1 MTDLNSLEALS
12 IDVAQRFLQTVI
24 VVDDLATFG
33 ELRQAAP
40 IAPPAAGKND
50 APVDNEPHGKLLV
63 PATTE
68 PVIGVDQHELDAKRL
83 IDAFAEKGLV
93 CAVLRPDKQE
103 DVKKTT
109 GAAARRADIVVFDW
123 IMHRDDGATALQLID
138 EILDEDQRNDR
149 VRLLAV
155 YTGEPKLSNIASRI
169 QRHLSERF
177 QNVTRIDDFRLRIGA
192 INIVI
197 YAKPQ
202 QALAHAG
209 SSLAARVKDESDL
222 PTELIAEF
230 GRETTGLLRN
240 AAISALAALRE
251 QTHKVLRV
259 FDQPLDA
266 AYLGHRL
273 LLPAPSDAEAQ
284 IVAVIASE
292 LQSVLEQ
299 ADVGQTLAMGPINA
313 WIKAQVAQGADFAA
327 RLGGRIDGDPVA
339 AVSLI
344 LKDGIEHRSLKK
356 KYREFSEQ
364 ADRAATELFASP
376 EEAEVQNLR
385 LAKLMMSRTRY
396 GEPAPRLSLGTI
408 LRTLQGARETY
419 WLCLQPR
426 CDSTRLSSLGR
437 PFPMLR
443 LKAAA
448 PDDGEFHIVVLDS
461 ASKYLRLRVRPKA
474 YEIQMAHFTPTST
487 PSGDVAASLDEKG
500 FFFTDSVGQRFDWVA
515 ELKDDY
521 AQKYVNLFAADVA
534 RPGIDECE
542 WVRRSGKAR
551 MN

>member
-1 MTDLNSLEALS
+1 MTDLNPLEALS
-12 IDVAQRFLQTVI
+12 VEVAQRFLQTVI

-33 ELRQAAP
+33 EPRPAAP
-40 IAPPAAGKND
+40 PTDTRVD
-50 APVDNEPHGKLLV
+50 APVADEPHGALLV
-63 PATTE
+63 PVTTE
-68 PVIGVDQHELDAKRL
+68 PASGVDQHELNAKVL

-103 DVKKTT
+103 DVKKRA

-123 IMHRDDGATALQLID
+123 IMHRDDGATALRLID
-138 EILDEDQRNDR
+138 EVLDEDQRSDR
-149 VRLLAV
+149 MRLLAV
-155 YTGEPKLSNIASRI
+155 YTGEPKLADIATRI
-169 QRHLSERF
+169 ERHLAERF
-177 QNVTRIDDFRLRIGA
+177 QNIKRIDDFRLRIGA
-192 INIVI
+192 INIVV

-202 QALAHAG
+202 QALAYAG
-209 SSLAARVKDESDL
+209 SPLAARVKDEADL

-240 AAISALAALRE
+240 AAVSALAALRE

-273 LLPAPSDAEAQ
+273 LLPGPSDAESH

-292 LQSVLEQ
+292 LRSVLDQ
-299 ADVGQTLAMGPINA
+299 AGVGRTLAMGPINA
-313 WIKAQVAQGADFAA
+313 WIQVQAAQGADFAA
-327 RLGGRIDGDPVA
+327 RLRGSTRGDPIE

-344 LKDGIEHRSLKK
+344 LRDGIEHRTLRK
-356 KYREFSEQ
+356 KYKEFAEG

-376 EEAEVQNLR
+376 NEAETQNLR

-396 GEPAPRLSLGTI
+396 GEPVPRLSLGTV
-408 LRTLQGARETY
+408 LRTRQGARETY
-419 WLCLQPR
+419 WLCLQPK
-426 CDSTRLSSLGR
+426 CDSTRLTSQGR

-443 LKAAA
+443 LKRATSK
-448 PDDGEFHIVVLDS
+448 DDEFHIVVLDS
-461 ASKYLRLRVRPKA
+461 ASEYLRLRVRPKA
-474 YEIQMAHFTPTST
+474 YEIQMAHFLPTLTP
-487 PSGDVAASLDEKG
+487 PGDVAASQDERG
-500 FFFTDSVGQRFDWVA
+500 FFFTGSDGLRYDWVA

-542 WVRRSGKAR
+542 WVRRSAKAKS
-551 MN
+551 N